1 MKNISDRD
9 IIICT
14 HRINRTTLVELFR
27 QYELERSQTVTKLVN
42 IKDNVVLCIIY
53 DYSETLKHIIRM
65 IYSYIFNTL

>member
-1 MKNISDRD
+1 MNIISDRD
-9 IIICT
+9 IMICI
-14 HRINRTTLVELFR
+14 HRINRTTFVELFR

-65 IYSYIFNTL
+65 IYSYVLNTI